1 MDNKNYAILISLG
14 LAGMAI
20 GIWSEISVL
29 WTVEQNWEKLL
40 STTGTIAIVLYLLLL
55 LSGLYFLLVGAWRV
69 EALNRLAR
77 KVRLSSAARWV
88 LVIALFFLYTYIYL
102 FSVWQ
107 PVLAQPWLQLLFA
120 IGLAQMVL
128 FLMAPEREQR
138 LGFPELA
145 LTLGVFLYP
154 RLIQEMRSLFTNAVV
169 YRAAT

>member
-55 LSGLYFLLVGAWRV
+55 LSGLYFLRVGAWRV

-77 KVRLSSAARWV
+77 KLRLSSPARWV
-88 LVIALFFLYTYIYL
+88 LVTALFFLYTYIYL

-107 PVLAQPWLQLLFA
+107 PVLAQPTPQ
-120 IGLAQMVL
+120 I
-128 FLMAPEREQR
+128 
-138 LGFPELA
+138 
-145 LTLGVFLYP
+145 
-154 RLIQEMRSLFTNAVV
+154 RSLLRSLAAVPNTDV
-169 YRAAT
+169 HIVSGRRRRKNFARSTAPLAFRKPAPCVSES